1 MSAPTPGVPLL
12 SEDPGSLPEAPLA
25 GGGPLAARFRAAGA
39 SSFRASAAL
48 VRRLPYGRISSRARP
63 ELVLEEGRGTCT
75 TKHALLAELAREL
88 GLDVRLIL
96 GIYEMH
102 ERNTPG
108 IGPVLARHGL
118 AAMPEAHCYLQADG
132 GRVDVTREVDAA
144 EPIAGFLHEEPIAAA
159 QIGDYKIA
167 LHRRVLADWMA
178 RIPALQGRTLDEVWA
193 IREECIAALAAPA

>member
-1 MSAPTPGVPLL
+1 MTGSMAGAPLL
-12 SEDPGSLPEAPLA
+12 SEDVAALPEAPLA
-25 GGGPLAARFRAAGA
+25 GGGALTARFRAAGA
-39 SSFRASAAL
+39 SSFRAAAAL

-75 TKHALLAELAREL
+75 TKHALLSELAREL

-96 GIYEMH
+96 GVYEMH

-108 IGPVLARHGL
+108 VGAVLALHGL
-118 AAMPEAHCYLQADG
+118 SVMPEAHCYLQTAG
-132 GRVDVTREVDAA
+132 RRVDVTREVDAA

-167 LHRRVLADWMA
+167 LHRRVLADWID
-178 RIPALQGRTLDEVWA
+178 RTPGLRGRTLDEVWT
-193 IREECIAALAAPA
+193 IREACIAALATPA